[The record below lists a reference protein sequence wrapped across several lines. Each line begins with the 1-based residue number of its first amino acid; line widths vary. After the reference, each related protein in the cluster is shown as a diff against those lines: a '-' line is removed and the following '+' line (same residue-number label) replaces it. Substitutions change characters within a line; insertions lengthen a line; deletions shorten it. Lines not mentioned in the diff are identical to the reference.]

1 MLSLLFRK
9 NKLVEETSF
18 SKFIRSASS
27 AEKKR
32 AYAHVL
38 ERATAR
44 QVRVIEEANLGERH
58 ISVPVSAN

>member
-1 MLSLLFRK
+1 MLSHLFRK
-9 NKLVEETSF
+9 NRLVEETSF
-18 SKFIRSASS
+18 SKFFRTASS

-44 QVRVIEEANLGERH
+44 QVKVIEEAGQAERQ
-58 ISVPVSAN
+58 SSTTATTN

>member
-9 NKLVEETSF
+9 NRLVEETSF
-18 SKFIRSASS
+18 SKFIRTASS

-44 QVRVIEEANLGERH
+44 QVKIIEEAGQVEIQRSTAAATN
-58 ISVPVSAN
+58 

>member
-9 NKLVEETSF
+9 HTLVEETSF

-32 AYAHVL
+32 TYAHVL
-38 ERATAR
+38 ERATVR
-44 QVRVIEEANLGERH
+44 QLRIIEEANKSEQK
-58 ISVPVSAN
+58 PTTSAY